1 MVDKKDKKKP
11 TKKPAKKPKV
21 KTTMKQTSN
30 QKQTVIVNLGKS
42 HPKKRVVSGPSVPKS
57 SSVVVHP
64 ASITVNPTVYERP
77 RNDDNVRLEAII
89 KNFEA
94 TRIAPVEPVAPVA
107 PVVNKKRKTEVPVA
121 VAQEKFDDEVP
132 FAGNAMNAPRRGRP
146 PYTEAQKAIAKH
158 IKDLGKKQKKIE
170 KDIQKMERVNMGG
183 EDVNVN
189 PPIEQFIE
197 PEPVPNIIIARRR
210 KTHKIKIPDLE
221 TV

>member
-11 TKKPAKKPKV
+11 TKKPAKKPKG
-21 KTTMKQTSN
+21 KTTMKQTST

-42 HPKKRVVSGPSVPKS
+42 HPKKRGVSRPVIPKSPSVI
-57 SSVVVHP
+57 VHP

-77 RNDDNVRLEAII
+77 RNDDNVRLEAIL

-94 TRIAPVEPVAPVA
+94 TRIAPVEPVA

-121 VAQEKFDDEVP
+121 VAQEKFDEEVP
-132 FAGNAMNAPRRGRP
+132 FAGNAINAPRRGRP
-146 PYTEAQKAIAKH
+146 PYTDAQKAIAKH
-158 IKDLGKKQKKIE
+158 IKDLGKKQKKVE

-183 EDVNVN
+183 EDINVN